1 MYMLHPI
8 NCSFQGK
15 LTLSSFYVSN
25 KKAPRLYL
33 GNLLTRYGKI
43 FLLSGQLSELAVM
56 VFHMTDNAE
65 VSLGSA
71 MGRTRNRD
79 EGRTR

>member
-15 LTLSSFYVSN
+15 LTVPSFYVSN
-25 KKAPRLYL
+25 KKTPHLYL
-33 GNLLTRYGKI
+33 DNLLTRYGKI
-43 FLLSGQLSELAVM
+43 FLLSGQHGELAVM

-65 VSLGSA
+65 VSLGNA
-71 MGRTRNRD
+71 VGRTKNRD
-79 EGRTR
+79 EEGTR

>member
-15 LTLSSFYVSN
+15 LTIPSFSVSN
-25 KKAPRLYL
+25 KKAPHLYL
-33 GNLLTRYGKI
+33 DNLLTRYAKI
-43 FLLSGQLSELAVM
+43 FLLSGQHGELAVM

-65 VSLGSA
+65 VSLSSA
-71 MGRTRNRD
+71 VGRAKNCDEEGTR
-79 EGRTR
+79 